1 MIDTAQDTD
10 GPSIVAVAAAAGVF
24 TPEEVACVRSLWE
37 ESREGEESGY
47 WFLVARE
54 GSEVLGFA
62 CYGPHPLTQGTYDL
76 YWLAVHPAA
85 RGRGVGRALLRAV
98 EEEVSKRHGR
108 LLLIETSST
117 PAYEPARRLY
127 ASCGYRVEAVV
138 HDYYAP
144 GDDLYLFSKLLI
156 PGTGAAPPEQ
166 VHVLETTPAHA
177 EPAMATTRGG

>member
-37 ESREGEESGY
+37 ESRKGEESGY
-47 WFLVARE
+47 RFLVARE

-85 RGRGVGRALLRAV
+85 RGRGLGRALLRAV
-98 EEEVSKRHGR
+98 EEEVYRHRGR
-108 LLLIETSST
+108 LLLIETSGT

-144 GDDLYLFSKLLI
+144 GDDLYLFGKLLV
-156 PGTGAAPPEQ
+156 PGTSTAPPD
-166 VHVLETTPAHA
+166 HVLETIPTPAK
-177 EPAMATTRGG
+177 PAVGVASGR